1 MRLPE
6 VSKTVQVPDNVTLSI
21 EGKKINVKGAK
32 GTLTRDFSFA
42 PISIEGEGKN
52 VRISGKMATQKGSCS
67 RRNDLLTHT
76 KHDYWRNKGLS
87 IQT

>member
-6 VSKTVQVPDNVTLSI
+6 VSKTVQVPDNVTLSLD
-21 EGKKINVKGAK
+21 GKKINIKGAK

-52 VRISGKMATQKGSCS
+52 VRIWAKCHAK
-67 RRNDLLTHT
+67 RKLL
-76 KHDYWRNKGLS
+76 S
-87 IQT
+87 